1 MVNVS
6 GGLIDVIMLMTV
18 EITAM
23 NSTVASVSGQV
34 SLIKYKYEKTLVPR
48 LRVDIINI
56 FIIDYSGGLWAN
68 IFSLFIYLC
77 GICTSYI
84 IVTLFIYFLVISVGP
99 PTCQLMTSNH
109 VYHRHC
115 SFVMSD
121 ADFFDTTLS
130 V

>member
-48 LRVDIINI
+48 LRGDIINI
-56 FIIDYSGGLWAN
+56 FIIDYSVV
-68 IFSLFIYLC
+68 Y
-77 GICTSYI
+77 
-84 IVTLFIYFLVISVGP
+84 VQVIS
-99 PTCQLMTSNH
+99 L
-109 VYHRHC
+109 
-115 SFVMSD
+115 
-121 ADFFDTTLS
+121 
-130 V
+130 